1 MFRQLASTYRHCSNS
16 GLQLL
21 RVLVFFAASFCFLAD
36 FFFPSQAAPGTSIS
50 ISRLRRET
58 QQTRQNSSIS
68 SSKPLRSST
77 TSPDARSDPQFLSR
91 TLSRHDLCQV
101 SHRPGSGTLRRA
113 RHVAQR
119 MAFLQNQKVTFFS
132 GCGQRIRPANENR
145 LQIQPAFKTFAYTI
159 IVGRTSGLQN
169 RRRSWPAK

>member
-1 MFRQLASTYRHCSNS
+1 MHVMHIKAV
-16 GLQLL
+16 G
-21 RVLVFFAASFCFLAD
+21 
-36 FFFPSQAAPGTSIS
+36 FFFFTSRTVWVVSIS

-119 MAFLQNQKVTFFS
+119 VAFLQNQKVTFFS
-132 GCGQRIRPANENR
+132 GCGRRIRPANENR